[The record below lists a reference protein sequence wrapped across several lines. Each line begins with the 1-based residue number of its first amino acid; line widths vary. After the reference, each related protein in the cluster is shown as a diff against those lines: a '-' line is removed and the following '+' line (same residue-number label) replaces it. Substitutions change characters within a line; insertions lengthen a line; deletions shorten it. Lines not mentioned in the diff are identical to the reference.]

1 MNDLQPM
8 AVATVQENYM
18 LWQARVDV
26 DAAVTLVMQARAAA
40 QSTRPLFHLSMANC
54 LSLSSLLVS
63 N

>member
-1 MNDLQPM
+1 
-8 AVATVQENYM
+8 M